1 VLPREPLR
9 PDQRTRPHAER
20 WQEVA
25 GGSRPMAPSRGDSTT
40 RRGSPSAPAEDTSG
54 NMLRAVTYIAE
65 GNTDDGCPSFRYITL
80 LREGARE
87 HGLPEHTTSA
97 S

>member
-1 VLPREPLR
+1 
-9 PDQRTRPHAER
+9 
-20 WQEVA
+20 
-25 GGSRPMAPSRGDSTT
+25 MAPSSGDSTT

-80 LREGARE
+80 LRERARA
-87 HGLPEHTTSA
+87 HGLPEYYIRFLEQVDHAAAKSGGGRL
-97 S
+97 